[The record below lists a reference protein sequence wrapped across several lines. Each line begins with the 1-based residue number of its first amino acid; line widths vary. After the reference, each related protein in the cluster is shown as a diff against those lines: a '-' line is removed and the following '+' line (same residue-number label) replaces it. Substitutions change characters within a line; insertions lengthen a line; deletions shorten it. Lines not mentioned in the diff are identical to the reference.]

1 MKKIKRTLLLWAMIA
16 LGITSTVAQNADCEP
31 CQPGNVRQVVVPLC
45 NSSIFEYDDLIYNP
59 VTNRCDLVRKSESY
73 ITILVVLNI
82 REVNCNG
89 IFREYIEDAIYVDNR
104 GYIDNV
110 RESEIIHAHQNG
122 PCANTP
128 LFTNVTITHPSC
140 PDYSPLSPATIK
152 KGIAD
157 AIAMYT
163 GNSNTTVSQF
173 KDVIVNGSCYS
184 LVKVEWPAGSF
195 VDMPGGDGQPSK
207 RINIG
212 GSDSYV
218 RVPCSDACCVLKM
231 RRIEVIDG
239 NGFTTYK
246 WTNIG
251 VQQPDNEICESMP
264 IPDFN
269 SYNPKPKAS
278 ILDPVTGAVID
289 IEPTFVSQEP
299 CEPLCPTL
307 VQSNGFNKTTFT
319 TDLIEAKEEQI
330 ALTASPIPAKNV
342 VTFNSSVEI
351 KAIKV
356 FDNAGRRV
364 YEDAK
369 LINNMLDISG
379 WNNAQ
384 YYIQVIL
391 ENNEVKTLKILKN

>member
-31 CQPGNVRQVVVPLC
+31 CQPGIIQTKIIGLC
-45 NSSIFEYDDLIYNP
+45 NYQWTGTYNAWDVIDGCVPKPYSINEP
-59 VTNRCDLVRKSESY
+59 Y
-73 ITILVVLNI
+73 IFVIIKYRTVV
-82 REVNCNG
+82 CNG
-89 IFREYIEDAIYVDNR
+89 QLREFIEDAVFVNNESYFN
-104 GYIDNV
+104 NV
-110 RESEIIHAHQNG
+110 FVPYGNPNANPPCPPTIISNQN
-122 PCANTP
+122 
-128 LFTNVTITHPSC
+128 PSC
-140 PDYSPLSPATIK
+140 NYTPTNPQNIK
-152 KGIAD
+152 QAIAD
-157 AIAMYT
+157 AIAIHV
-163 GNSNTTVSQF
+163 GSSNTSSYLL
-173 KDVIVNGSCYS
+173 KDVVVKGSCYS

-218 RVPCSDACCVLKM
+218 KVPCSDACCILKM
-231 RRIEVIDG
+231 KRIEVVDG

-342 VTFNSSVEI
+342 VTFSSSVEI

-369 LINNMLDISG
+369 LVDNRLDISG

-391 ENNEVKTLKILKN
+391 ESDEVKTLKILKN